1 MSTDPP
7 FQGSASQ
14 AAEPAS
20 STSSLVSSY
29 SSVSSSDAATDAQ
42 VYEQFAWIST
52 LPGGAQDH
60 GRAQRQIW
68 DIGACERPIWLRGR
82 SLTIALASG
91 AVVNEFSSAD
101 APFGAVP
108 IRCGNRRAAR
118 CGPCSRLYRGDAYQV
133 ARSGMT
139 GGKGVPETVADNPQV
154 FVTLTAPSFG
164 AVHRV
169 CSKDDPRNRCR
180 ARRGRP
186 VCPHGKALFCA
197 ARHEPGDK
205 AIGTP
210 LCADCYDYTQHVLF
224 NALASRLWKGMT
236 DILYHRLASLGGVS
250 RSEIRALVRVEYVK
264 VAEFQAR
271 GVVHFHI
278 VIRLDGGQGA
288 GSAPPVWAMAELLC
302 DAVRSAAASVSVA
315 APSSDAV
322 GDRVLRFGEQI
333 DVQVIGSAES
343 VADRRVSGY
352 LAKYTTKATE
362 DAGGADYPITHASQI
377 EVAGRTEHA
386 RALMRTAIR
395 LGTLK
400 EFEGLNLAHWC
411 HMLGYGGH
419 ATTKSAHYSVTFG
432 ALRQARAA
440 FKAGPVSDVPGG
452 VVVDAEWSYA
462 YSGYPSVS
470 LRLYAEQLRE
480 QIENARRLARDA
492 LAMERSRPAGVGS
505 PPGDLRAFGRVGGEA

>member
-1 MSTDPP
+1 MSTNPP
-7 FQGSASQ
+7 SQGSVSQ
-14 AAEPAS
+14 AVEPA
-20 STSSLVSSY
+20 TSSSP
-29 SSVSSSDAATDAQ
+29 SDAAADAQ

-52 LPGGAQDH
+52 LPGGARDH

-91 AVVNEFSSAD
+91 AVVDEFSSAD

-118 CGPCSRLYRGDAYQV
+118 CGPCSRMYRGDAYQV

-139 GGKGVPETVADNPQV
+139 GGKGVPDTVADNPQV

-169 CSKDDPRNRCR
+169 CSKDDPRDRCR
-180 ARRGRP
+180 SRRSRR
-186 VCPHGKALFCA
+186 VCPHGKPLFCA
-197 ARHEPGDK
+197 ARHEPGDR

-210 LCADCYDYTQHVLF
+210 LCADCYDYPQHVLF
-224 NALASRLWKGMT
+224 NALASKLWKGLT

-250 RSEIRALVRVEYVK
+250 RCDIRALVRVEYVK

-271 GVVHFHI
+271 GVVHFHV
-278 VIRLDGGQGA
+278 VIRLDGGQGP
-288 GSAPPVWAMAELLC
+288 GSPPPAWVTAELVC

-315 APSSDAV
+315 APCSDAV
-322 GDRVLRFGEQI
+322 GDRVLRFGAQI
-333 DVQVIGSAES
+333 DVQVVGSSDS

-377 EVAGRTEHA
+377 ATAGRSEHA
-386 RALMRTAIR
+386 RALMRTVIR
-395 LGTLK
+395 LGSLP
-400 EFEGLNLAHWC
+400 EFEGLNLRYWT

-419 ATTKSAHYSVTFG
+419 ATTKSVRYSVTFG
-432 ALRQARAA
+432 ALRAARAA
-440 FKAGPVSDVPGG
+440 FKAGPAPVVPGG
-452 VVVDAEWSYA
+452 TVVDAQWSYA

-470 LRLYAEQLRE
+470 LGLYAEQLRG
-480 QIENARRLARDA
+480 QIEDARRLARDA
-492 LAMERSRPAGVGS
+492 LEQERSPHPRRGS
-505 PPGDLRAFGRVGGEA
+505 GDAA